1 MSKPGTERVKSMNVT
16 DAEVGI
22 RNTVGVGGAA
32 SRGNGPRNS
41 VRMSGSHIVSSLW
54 RGNRRLQLLNGAA
67 NMAAMTLI
75 FVLAWAV
82 NSVPSVAGDLGTFLV
97 FMVVA
102 AVLIDK
108 TTTDHAFITK
118 WDDLMRL
125 RIMGATPRWLIRAM
139 IGVQLPIALIS
150 ALGAC
155 VLGVPGNALFYF
167 LFRLLGTDA
176 VKRTGFGFFNA
187 VWQTVLI
194 SLVCAMV
201 SAYFSGRK
209 VGKSRL
215 VLSSAPE
222 RKTRRSAYTWFSAVI
237 RNLITAVMFVVGIG
251 WGIASSRSNSDAAQM
266 GNGVMPLLVCWGIAR
281 LAKPLLR
288 VIGSGISKRLRGRS
302 WADIALRDVAALKSM
317 SIFSITVVA
326 VAVFVF
332 FYGLQT
338 FQDHAASTSLHA
350 IFDGTSVMETG
361 RAGKAGTEYL
371 RMLARKAD
379 PRALVLSPT
388 TQVRYLYSDSGGCD
402 KQMKEDLAEGYP
414 SGEGLSSVIDSGSLS
429 DFIPVGAR
437 QGDVDARNGVVSAG
451 ENKIGQP
458 VCIAG
463 ADGHWHR
470 SKVTSVIRMGGG
482 MTGNLYVPRSLN
494 PMENHHG
501 RRMAIIHQDRT
512 DRARGL
518 VSDTGGRSVSVSNTA
533 DVIDQLPFGA
543 VSQREFAGGNRVGVY
558 FFVYPILLISVVG
571 LVSVVANDA
580 ESRRREAR
588 AAWMIGMSERQWAM
602 TGCIRTGIEV
612 GTAGLLSMVTVVISA
627 NLTEQ
632 PRLVGYWHAA
642 RVYVPWPQLG
652 MMALALLIVIGC
664 GGLLYRSVYRSVV
677 RNGGR

>member
-1 MSKPGTERVKSMNVT
+1 MSKPRTERMKNVNRT
-16 DAEVGI
+16 DVEVGL
-22 RNTVGVGGAA
+22 RNTVGMSGAGITGA
-32 SRGNGPRNS
+32 GARNS
-41 VRMSGSHIVSSLW
+41 VRMTGVHIVSSLW

-167 LFRLLGTDA
+167 LFRLIGTDA

-194 SLVCAMV
+194 SLVCAMI

-215 VLSSAPE
+215 VLSAVPE
-222 RKTRRSAYTWFSAVI
+222 RTIRRSVYTRFSNIV
-237 RNLITAVMFVVGIG
+237 RNFITVAMFVVGIG

-266 GNGVMPLLVCWGIAR
+266 GNGVMPILVCWGIAR

-288 VIGSGISKRLRGRS
+288 AIGGGISKRLRGRS

-350 IFDGTSVMETG
+350 IFDGTSVMETKQ
-361 RAGKAGTEYL
+361 AGKAGTEYL
-371 RMLARKAD
+371 RSVATKAD
-379 PRALVLSPT
+379 SRALVLSPT

-414 SGEGLSSVIDSGSLS
+414 LGEGLSSVIDSGSLS

-451 ENKIGQP
+451 ESKIGQP

-501 RRMAIIHQDRT
+501 SRMAIIHKDCTGQ
-512 DRARGL
+512 ARML
-518 VSDTGGRSVSVSNTA
+518 ASDKGGSVSVSNTA

-543 VSQREFAGGNRVGVY
+543 VSQRESAGGNRVGVY

-580 ESRRREAR
+580 ESRRREVR
-588 AAWMIGMSERQWAM
+588 AAWMIGMNERQWAI

-612 GTAGLLSMVTVVISA
+612 GTAGLLSMVAVAISA

-632 PRLVGYWHAA
+632 PRLAGYWHAA

-652 MMALALLIVIGC
+652 MMAIALLIVIGC
-664 GGLLYRSVYRSVV
+664 GGLLYRSVYRGVV
-677 RNGGR
+677 RNSGR

>member
-1 MSKPGTERVKSMNVT
+1 MSKS
-16 DAEVGI
+16 
-22 RNTVGVGGAA
+22 GVEKVHGMGGV
-32 SRGNGPRNS
+32 PRNS
-41 VRMSGSHIVSSLW
+41 VRMSSLHIISSLW

-67 NMAAMTLI
+67 NMAAMTLV

-97 FMVVA
+97 FMIVA

-118 WDDLMRL
+118 WSDLMRL
-125 RIMGATPRWLIRAM
+125 RIMGATPRWLIGA
-139 IGVQLPIALIS
+139 IVGVQLPIAFVS

-155 VLGVPGNALFYF
+155 VLGVPCNVLFSF
-167 LFRLLGTDA
+167 LFRLIGPQAL
-176 VKRTGFGFFNA
+176 KRTGFGFFNA

-201 SAYFSGRK
+201 SAYFSARK

-215 VLSSAPE
+215 ALSTVPE
-222 RKTRRSAYTWFSAVI
+222 RKNRRSVYTRFSIVI
-237 RNLITAVMFVVGIG
+237 RNLVTVAMFVIGIG
-251 WGIASSRSNSDAAQM
+251 WGIASSCSNSDMAQM

-281 LAKPLLR
+281 LSKPLLR
-288 VIGSGISKRLRGRS
+288 AIGGGISKRLRGRS
-302 WADIALRDVAALKSM
+302 WADIALRDVTALKSM
-317 SIFSITVVA
+317 SIFSITVAA
-326 VAVFVF
+326 VAIFVF

-361 RAGKAGTEYL
+361 QTGKAGTGNL
-371 RMLARKAD
+371 RSMATKAD

-451 ENKIGQP
+451 ESKIGQP

-482 MTGNLYVPRSLN
+482 LTGNLYVPRSLN
-494 PMENHHG
+494 PVENHHG
-501 RRMAIIHQDRT
+501 RRMAIIHHDRT
-512 DRARGL
+512 SAARVL
-518 VSDTGGRSVSVSNTA
+518 ASDKDDHSVSVSNTA

-543 VSQREFAGGNRVGVY
+543 VSQRESAGGNRIGVY

-588 AAWMIGMSERQWAM
+588 AAWMIGMNERQWAM

-612 GTAGLLSMVTVVISA
+612 GTAGLLSMVTVAISA

-632 PRLVGYWHAA
+632 PRLAGYWHAA

-664 GGLLYRSVYRSVV
+664 GGLLYRSVYRGVA

>member
-1 MSKPGTERVKSMNVT
+1 MSKPGTERVRSVSEEGS
-16 DAEVGI
+16 EVGM
-22 RNTVGVGGAA
+22 RNTIGMSGAG
-32 SRGNGPRNS
+32 STGNGLRNS
-41 VRMSGSHIVSSLW
+41 VRMSGVHIVSSLW

-108 TTTDHAFITK
+108 TTTDHAFIAK

-125 RIMGATPRWLIRAM
+125 RIMGATPRWLIVAM
-139 IGVQLPIALIS
+139 IGVQVPIAFVS

-155 VLGVPGNALFYF
+155 ILGVPGNALFYF
-167 LFRLLGTDA
+167 LFRLIGTDA
-176 VKRTGFGFFNA
+176 VKRTGFGFLNA
-187 VWQTVLI
+187 VWQTILI
-194 SLVCAMV
+194 SLTCAAV
-201 SAYFSGRK
+201 SAYLSGRK

-215 VLSSAPE
+215 ALSAVPE
-222 RKTRRSAYTWFSAVI
+222 RSAKRGAYTRISAII
-237 RNLITAVMFVVGIG
+237 RSLVTVVMFVVGIG
-251 WGIASSRSNSDAAQM
+251 WGIASSRSNSDAAQV

-281 LAKPLLR
+281 LAKPMLR
-288 VIGSGISKRLRGRS
+288 GIGGGISKRLHGRS
-302 WADIALRDVAALKSM
+302 WTDIALRDVTALKSV

-338 FQDHAASTSLHA
+338 FQDHAASSSLHA

-361 RAGKAGTEYL
+361 QAGKAGTRNL
-371 RMLARKAD
+371 RELATKAD
-379 PRALVLSPT
+379 SRALVLAPT
-388 TQVRYLYSDSGGCD
+388 TQVRYLYSDSSGCD

-451 ENKIGQP
+451 EGKIGQP

-470 SKVTSVIRMGGG
+470 SKITSVIRMGGG

-494 PMENHHG
+494 PLENHHG
-501 RRMAIIHQDRT
+501 HRMAIIHHDRVGQA
-512 DRARGL
+512 RAMAVGKEGRFL
-518 VSDTGGRSVSVSNTA
+518 SVSDTKNA
-533 DVIDQLPFGA
+533 INKLPFGA
-543 VSQREFAGGNRVGVY
+543 VSQRESAGGNRVGVY

-612 GTAGLLSMVTVVISA
+612 GTAGLLSMATVAISA

-632 PRLVGYWHAA
+632 PRLASYWHAA

-652 MMALALLIVIGC
+652 MMALALLFVIGC
-664 GGLLYRSVYRSVV
+664 GGLLYRSVYRGIV
-677 RNGGR
+677 RNSGR

>member
-1 MSKPGTERVKSMNVT
+1 MSKPEAGKAKSMSGT
-16 DAEVGI
+16 
-22 RNTVGVGGAA
+22 GAA
-32 SRGNGPRNS
+32 AGRHNTAGMGSAGSTGNGLRNI
-41 VRMSGSHIVSSLW
+41 VRMSGVRIVSSLW

-108 TTTDHAFITK
+108 TTTDHAFIAK
-118 WDDLMRL
+118 WSDLMRL
-125 RIMGATPRWLIRAM
+125 RMMGATPRWLIRAM
-139 IGVQLPIALIS
+139 IGVQLPVAFVS

-167 LFRLLGTDA
+167 FFRLIGTDA
-176 VKRTGFGFFNA
+176 VKRTGSGFFNA

-215 VLSSAPE
+215 VLSAVPE
-222 RKTRRSAYTWFSAVI
+222 RATRRSVYTRFSNIV
-237 RNLITAVMFVVGIG
+237 RNLITVAMFVVGIG
-251 WGIASSRSNSDAAQM
+251 WGIVSSRSNSDAAQV

-281 LAKPLLR
+281 LAKPMLR
-288 VIGSGISKRLRGRS
+288 AIGGGISRWMRGRS
-302 WADIALRDVAALKSM
+302 WADIALRDVTALKSV

-332 FYGLQT
+332 FYGMQT
-338 FQDHAASTSLHA
+338 FQDHAANTSLHA
-350 IFDGTSVMETG
+350 IFDGTSVMET
-361 RAGKAGTEYL
+361 RQAGKAGTRNL
-371 RMLARKAD
+371 RALAREAD
-379 PRALVLSPT
+379 PRALVLAPT
-388 TQVRYLYSDSGGCD
+388 TQVRYLYSDTGGCD
-402 KQMKEDLAEGYP
+402 KQMKEDLTGGFP
-414 SGEGLSSVIDSGSLS
+414 LGEGLSSVIDSGSLS

-451 ENKIGQP
+451 ESKIGQP

-470 SKVTSVIRMGGG
+470 SKVTSIIRMGGG

-494 PMENHHG
+494 PAENQHG
-501 RRMAIIHQDRT
+501 HRMAIIHHDRT
-512 DRARGL
+512 VRAHGL
-518 VSDTGGRSVSVSNTA
+518 VSDTGSRSVSVSSTG
-533 DVIDQLPFGA
+533 DVIDRLPFGA

-588 AAWMIGMSERQWAM
+588 AAWMIGMSGRQWAM
-602 TGCIRTGIEV
+602 SGCIRTGIEV
-612 GTAGLLSMVTVVISA
+612 GTAGLLSMVAVVISV

-632 PRLVGYWHAA
+632 PRLSEYWHAA

-664 GGLLYRSVYRSVV
+664 GGLLYRSVYRGVV

>member
-1 MSKPGTERVKSMNVT
+1 MSKSRTEKSKSMGSA
-16 DAEVGI
+16 DAEVGL
-22 RNTVGVGGAA
+22 RNTSGMVNAGLL
-32 SRGNGPRNS
+32 GNRTRNTG
-41 VRMSGSHIVSSLW
+41 RMSGVHILSSLW

-82 NSVPSVAGDLGTFLV
+82 NSVPGVAGSLGAFLV

-108 TTTDHAFITK
+108 TTTDHAFIAK
-118 WDDLMRL
+118 WSDLMRL
-125 RIMGATPRWLIRAM
+125 RMMGATQRWLIRVM
-139 IGVQLPIALIS
+139 VGVQLPIAFVS

-155 VLGVPGNALFYF
+155 VLGVPGNALFNF
-167 LFRLLGTDA
+167 LFRLIGKDA
-176 VKRTGFGFFNA
+176 VKRTGFGFLNA
-187 VWQTVLI
+187 VWQTILI
-194 SLVCAMV
+194 SLACAAV

-215 VLSSAPE
+215 VLSVVPE
-222 RKTRRSAYTWFSAVI
+222 RTTRRRAYTRISAII
-237 RNLITAVMFVVGIG
+237 RTLITVAMFIVGIG
-251 WGIASSRSNSDAAQM
+251 WGIISSGSNSEAAQM
-266 GNGVMPLLVCWGIAR
+266 GTGVMPLLVCWGIAR
-281 LAKPLLR
+281 LAKPMLR
-288 VIGSGISKRLRGRS
+288 AIGGGISKRLHGRS
-302 WADIALRDVAALKSM
+302 WADIALRDVTALKSV

-350 IFDGTSVMETG
+350 IFDGTSVMETSQ
-361 RAGKAGTEYL
+361 AGKAGTRNL
-371 RMLARKAD
+371 RVLARKAD

-388 TQVRYLYSDSGGCD
+388 TQVRYLYSDTGGCD
-402 KQMKEDLAEGYP
+402 KQMKEDLAGGSP
-414 SGEGLSSVIDSGSLS
+414 LGEGLSSVIDSGSLS
-429 DFIPVGAR
+429 DFIPIGAR

-451 ENKIGQP
+451 ESKIGQP

-463 ADGHWHR
+463 ADGHWHH
-470 SKVTSVIRMGGG
+470 STVTSVIRIGGG

-494 PMENHHG
+494 PVENQHG
-501 RRMAIIHQDRT
+501 HRMAIIHHDRT
-512 DRARGL
+512 VRAHGL
-518 VSDTGGRSVSVSNTA
+518 VSDTGSRSVSVSSTG
-533 DVIDQLPFGA
+533 DVIDRLPFGA

-558 FFVYPILLISVVG
+558 FFVYPILLISVMG

-602 TGCIRTGIEV
+602 SGCIRTGIEV
-612 GTAGLLSMVTVVISA
+612 GTAGLLSMVAVTISA

-632 PRLVGYWHAA
+632 PRLADYWHAA

-652 MMALALLIVIGC
+652 MMVLALLIVIGC
-664 GGLLYRSVYRSVV
+664 GGLLYRSVYRGIV